1 MAELAVDRC
10 HFTKTSGRTLAALV
24 APLTIR
30 STFMQIAYA
39 TTYDAHD
46 VHNWSGL
53 GTYIARALESTGLDL
68 DYVNVGPVPFAAR
81 VAGRLVSKAARRRL
95 LPEREPYFAKRRSS
109 ALSRELR
116 PHAEIVF
123 SPGTLPIAY
132 LGESIPHAFWTDA
145 TFASIVD
152 FYPEATGLHPRT
164 LRNGNEL
171 EQRAL
176 ETSAAAIYA
185 SDWAAASAIKDY
197 GTDPAKVHVLPFG
210 ANLVTLPE
218 PTELDRLLSLRSGQV
233 CRLLFVGLD
242 WARKGGS
249 IAVETARLL
258 NLAGVETEL
267 TVIGANVPGPIEP
280 FVKSLGFVNKKA
292 NPEMFTAAYERSH
305 FLLVPSRAESAGV
318 VYAEASAFG
327 VPSIATDVG
336 GVSTQIK
343 DGVSGRLFPLE
354 AGPEEYAE
362 FIASALSRYEE
373 AARRT
378 FVDYRERLDWSVT
391 GRRVRAILE
400 ECLRS

>member
-1 MAELAVDRC
+1 
-10 HFTKTSGRTLAALV
+10 
-24 APLTIR
+24 
-30 STFMQIAYA
+30 MQIAYA

-305 FLLVPSRAESAGV
+305 FSSSRPGPSRLASSTRKRARSAFPASRQTSAGSRRRSRTG
-318 VYAEASAFG
+318 SAGACSPLKPDPRNMPNSSPRRSPVTRRPLG
-327 VPSIATDVG
+327 VPS
-336 GVSTQIK
+336 STTARDWTGASPGDACAQF
-343 DGVSGRLFPLE
+343 SRS
-354 AGPEEYAE
+354 ACAAE
-362 FIASALSRYEE
+362 TPAFS
-373 AARRT
+373 T
-378 FVDYRERLDWSVT
+378 VVP
-391 GRRVRAILE
+391 
-400 ECLRS
+400 